1 MITFVVKKKRQDIK
15 KQAMKKINLKR
26 KVLFALLLI
35 GMACFCPSMAQA
47 AQVARKIL
55 FDASWKFFLGDDQD
69 ASKPTFDDSKWRTLT
84 LPHDWSIEHSVDRDA
99 PAGNDGGYY
108 PTGIGWYRKE
118 YVVPA
123 SMRGEKVYLYFEGVY
138 MNSSVYVNGQ
148 LVGGHP
154 YGYTSFFCDA
164 TQAIVPG
171 KKNVVAVRV
180 DNSQQKNCRWY
191 SGSGIYR
198 HVWLIHTPK
207 LHIANWG
214 VRIHTHEVSAAEAS
228 VEVKTIVKNET
239 SSEKKV
245 SVLTKIDGAQDAA
258 SAITLAANSE
268 QEVKQTLI
276 VKSPKLWDLEAPN
289 LYTAKI
295 SVVEDGK
302 AIDTYQQNFG
312 IRSFSY
318 SSKGFFLNGRKIN
331 ISGGCL
337 HHDNGI
343 LGAAAFDRAEARK
356 VRMMKEAG
364 FNAARTS
371 HNLPSEAFLDACDRQ
386 GLLVIDEAFD
396 GWRDAKNEHDYS
408 TLFDKYWQEDVE
420 GMVLRDLNHP
430 AIMAWSI
437 GNEVIE
443 RKKLEVVT
451 TAHKLAGKIREY
463 DGRPI
468 TSALA
473 AWDDDWEIYDP
484 LAAEH
489 DIVGYNY
496 MIHKHESDHQRV
508 PDRVMWQ
515 TESYPKDAFRN
526 WTLVN
531 DYDYIV
537 GDFVWTSID
546 YLGESGIGRWWYEGD
561 VPGEHYHRP
570 LYPWHAAYCG
580 DIDLTGWRKP
590 ISHYRSMLYG
600 DTEKLYL
607 AVKEPDGYRGKISVG
622 LWAVWPTWESWNWSG
637 WEGKTVEVEVYSRY
651 PAVRL
656 YLDDKLIGE
665 KTVNRNTEMKAVF
678 DVPYKEGTLRAEGI
692 EDGTVK
698 ETKVLSSA
706 SAPVAIRLVAEN
718 KEMKANGEDLAFVQ
732 VEVVDKD
739 GNLCPNAEV
748 ELTVSVSGQGSL
760 AAMGNADIKDTGSYV
775 DNTHKTWKGRALIV
789 VRSTHKRGKAQLGV
803 KASGLKGAAESFVV
817 N

>member
-1 MITFVVKKKRQDIK
+1 M
-15 KQAMKKINLKR
+15 NLKR
-26 KVLFALLLI
+26 NVLFMLLLI
-35 GMACFCPSMAQA
+35 GLLSTFPSMLQA
-47 AQVARKIL
+47 AQVARKL
-55 FDASWKFFLGDDQD
+55 S
-69 ASKPTFDDSKWRTLT
+69 FDDAWQFSYGEFQEKWRNLT
-84 LPHDWSIEHSVDRDA
+84 LPHDWSIEQNVDKDA

-123 SMRGEKVYLYFEGVY
+123 YMKGEKIYLYFEGVY
-138 MNSSVYVNGQ
+138 MNSSVYVNNK

-164 TQAIVPG
+164 TEAIIPG
-171 KKNVVAVRV
+171 KKNIIKVRV

-198 HVWLIHTPK
+198 HVWLIHTP
-207 LHIANWG
+207 LIHIANWG
-214 VRIHTHEVSAAEAS
+214 VRIHTPQVSATEAT

-239 SSEKKV
+239 SNSKNIH
-245 SVLTKIDGAQDAA
+245 VLTKVEGAQDAI
-258 SAITLAANSE
+258 STITIAANSE
-268 QEVKQTLI
+268 QEVKQNLV
-276 VKSPKLWDLEAPN
+276 VKSPKLWDIDAPK
-289 LYTAKI
+289 LYTAKVSI
-295 SVVEDGK
+295 LENGK
-302 AIDTYQQNFG
+302 QLDAYQQPFG
-312 IRSFSY
+312 IRTITY
-318 SSKGFFLNGRKIN
+318 SNKGFFLNGKKIN

-356 VRMMKEAG
+356 VKMMKEAG

-371 HNLPSEAFLDACDRQ
+371 HNLPSEAFLEACDQQ

-396 GWRDAKNEHDYS
+396 GWRDAKNKYDYS
-408 TLFDKYWQEDVE
+408 TLFDKYWQKDIE

-451 TAHKLAGKIREY
+451 TAHKLANKIKEY
-463 DGRPI
+463 DNRPI

-473 AWDDDWEIYDP
+473 AWDNDWEIYDP

-508 PDRVMWQ
+508 PNRVMWQ
-515 TESYPKDAFRN
+515 TESYPKDAFKN
-526 WTLVN
+526 WGLVN
-531 DYDYIV
+531 DYDYII
-537 GDFVWTSID
+537 GDFVWTALD
-546 YLGESGIGRWWYEGD
+546 YIGESGIGRWWYDGD
-561 VPGEHYHRP
+561 VPGEHYQRP

-590 ISHYRSMLYG
+590 ISHYRSMLYN

-607 AVKEPDGYRGKISVG
+607 AVKEPDGYKGKINTG
-622 LWAVWPTWESWNWSG
+622 LWAVWPTWESWNWPG
-637 WEGKTVEVEVYSRY
+637 WEGKNIEVEVYSKY
-651 PAVRL
+651 PTVRL
-656 YLDDKLIGE
+656 YLDNKLIGE
-665 KTVNRNTEMKAVF
+665 KAVSRATELKAVF
-678 DVPYKEGTLRAEGI
+678 AIPYKEGTLKAEGI
-692 EDGTVK
+692 ENGTIK
-698 ETKVLSSA
+698 ESKILKSA
-706 SAPVAIRLVAEN
+706 SAPAAIRLIAEN

-732 VEVVDKD
+732 VEVIDQD
-739 GNLCPNAEV
+739 GNLCPNASIK
-748 ELTVSVSGQGSL
+748 LTATVTGQGSL
-760 AAMGNADIKDTGSYV
+760 AAMGNADIKDTDSYV
-775 DNTHKTWKGRALIV
+775 NNTHKTWKGRALVV
-789 VRSTHKRGKAQLGV
+789 VRSIHKKGKAQLTI
-803 KASGLKGAAESFVV
+803 KASGIKGATESFIVK
-817 N
+817 

>member
-1 MITFVVKKKRQDIK
+1 M
-15 KQAMKKINLKR
+15 NLKQR
-26 KVLFALLLI
+26 QQLFITLLMGFLC
-35 GMACFCPSMAQA
+35 ACPSLTEA

-55 FDASWKFFLGDDQD
+55 FDSSWQFSYGDDQE
-69 ASKPTFDDSKWRTLT
+69 KWRNLT
-84 LPHDWSIEHSVDRDA
+84 LPHDWSIEQTVDRDA

-118 YVVPA
+118 YVMPA
-123 SMRGEKVYLYFEGVY
+123 SMKGEKIYLYFEGVY
-138 MNSSVYVNGQ
+138 MNSSVYVNDK

-164 TQAIVPG
+164 TEAMVPG
-171 KKNVVAVRV
+171 KKNIIKVRV

-198 HVWLIHTPK
+198 HVWLIHAPQ

-214 VRIHTHEVSAAEAS
+214 VRIHTPEVSEAEAT

-239 SSEKKV
+239 ANNKEIK
-245 SVLTKIDGAQDAA
+245 VLTKIEGAQDAITT
-258 SAITLAANSE
+258 ITLAAGSQ
-268 QEVKQTLI
+268 QEVKQLLT
-276 VKSPKLWDLEAPN
+276 VKSPKLWDIDSPN
-289 LYTAKI
+289 LYQATVSILENDKP
-295 SVVEDGK
+295 
-302 AIDTYQQNFG
+302 IDSYQQSFG
-312 IRSFSY
+312 IRTISY
-318 SSKGFFLNGRKIN
+318 SANGFFLNGKKIN

-356 VRMMKEAG
+356 VRLMKEAG

-371 HNLPSEAFLDACDRQ
+371 HNLPSETFLDECDRQ

-396 GWRDAKNEHDYS
+396 GWREAKNKYDYS
-408 TLFDKYWQEDVE
+408 SLFDRYWQEDIE
-420 GMVLRDLNHP
+420 GMVLRDINHP

-451 TAHKLAGKIREY
+451 TAHKLASKIRQY
-463 DGRPI
+463 DNRPI

-473 AWDDDWEIYDP
+473 SWDNDWEIYDP

-496 MIHKHESDHQRV
+496 MIHKHATDHERV
-508 PDRVMWQ
+508 PTRVMWQ
-515 TESYPKDAFRN
+515 TESYPKDAFKN

-531 DYDYIV
+531 DKDYII
-537 GDFVWTSID
+537 GDFVWTAID
-546 YLGESGIGRWWYEGD
+546 YIGESGIGRWWYDGY
-561 VPGEHYHRP
+561 VAGEHYHRP

-590 ISHYRSMLYG
+590 ISHYRSMLYN

-607 AVKEPDGYRGKISVG
+607 AVKEPDGYNGKINTG
-622 LWAVWPTWESWNWSG
+622 LWAVWPTWESWNWEG
-637 WEGKTVEVEVYSRY
+637 WEGKNVEVEVYSKY

-656 YLDDKLIGE
+656 YLDNKLIGE
-665 KTVNRNTEMKAVF
+665 KAVSRATEMKAIFNVA
-678 DVPYKEGTLRAEGI
+678 YKAGVLRAEGI
-692 EDGTVK
+692 DNGIVK
-698 ETKVLSSA
+698 ETKTISTA
-706 SAPVAIRLVAEN
+706 SAPTAIRLTAEN
-718 KEMKANGEDLAFVQ
+718 KEMKANGEDLAFV
-732 VEVVDKD
+732 VAEVVDKD
-739 GNLCPNAEV
+739 GNLCPNAAID
-748 ELTVSVSGQGSL
+748 LTATITGQGSL
-760 AAMGNADIKDTGSYV
+760 AAMGNADIKDTDRYT

-789 VRSTHKRGKAQLGV
+789 VRSTHKKGKAVLTI
-803 KASGLKGAAESFVV
+803 KAEGIKGATESF
-817 N
+817 NIK